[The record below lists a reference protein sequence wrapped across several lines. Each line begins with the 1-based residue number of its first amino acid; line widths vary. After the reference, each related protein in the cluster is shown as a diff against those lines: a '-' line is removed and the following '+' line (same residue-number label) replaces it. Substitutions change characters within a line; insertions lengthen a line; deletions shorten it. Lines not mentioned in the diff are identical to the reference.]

1 MPSRPTISSK
11 TFEYRKYRL
20 CERHLRKRKSKTE
33 NHIRTY
39 GCCPCFQSCSGII
52 HEQEDREWTV
62 CLDKKGNGRCDHPS
76 CTHFYLDSREGYVD
90 VSDGACYWLD
100 DDSPV
105 ECGSDNNHLHMWS
118 PVWSPP
124 PPRRSIPSFY
134 SKGSTVSTIST
145 EGDLTDLFAQFP
157 HNKAGL
163 RYFLLSCFATTSAL
177 VFLHSQSSL
186 FEIDQWRRTPPHA
199 HRILAECASLRALPG
214 PPPGFQYRTQSDR
227 FVHGTKPQLILNA
240 TIWTGGK
247 DGTEVITGDVFLED
261 GLIKAVGDVPK
272 KLIHAAGAKLVVHD
286 AEGAWVTPGI
296 FDIHS
301 HMTLDGLPELRG
313 TDDTN
318 SFKGLTL
325 PWMRSLDGLNLHDES
340 LKHTVAGGVTT
351 ALILPG
357 SADAIGG
364 QAFVIK
370 TRLTDERSPSSMVL
384 EPPFSLN
391 GTDPTQPPRWRH
403 MKHATGE
410 NPSRVYDGTRM
421 DTMWAFREAYNEARK
436 VKEDQEKY
444 CAMAESGLWSGLASS
459 VPKSLKWEALV
470 DVLRGKVK
478 INIHSYSPS
487 DFDGLVR
494 LSNEFKFPIAALH
507 HAHEAYLVTPLLRKF
522 YGGKPAIA
530 MFATNARYK
539 VEAYRGSE
547 YAPKILDDAGFKV
560 IFKSDHPVLNSR
572 YLLYEAQQGH
582 LYGLP
587 SNKAIQSVTTT
598 PAAAA
603 GFGHRLGYVALGY
616 DADVVVWDSHPLAL
630 GATPRQVYIDGIP
643 QLESPALLDK
653 PSASQIAPTIPDRT
667 KEAEDALKYDGLPP
681 LKPTV
686 SRNVVFVN
694 VNRIWTRGNG
704 SVESRIS
711 KTGVA
716 HFIDGKLVCSSFDG
730 NLPCPPTFGA
740 DVKVIDLEG
749 GSLAPG
755 LTSFGGYLG
764 VMEIEQEPSTNDGV
778 VYSPFSPQFSVLGD
792 VARAADGLSFE
803 GRSMLLAYRA
813 GVTSSV
819 AAPLSRSMFSGL
831 SVAFSNGAAHAL
843 EEGAIVKEIAALHI
857 QISAGGKG
865 PSVSTQIGLL
875 RRLLTSKGE
884 ATPLRWFTKV
894 ASGELPL
901 IIHTHSAD
909 IIAKILKLKQEVEA
923 ESGDRVRLAFF
934 GGLESHLVAREIAE
948 AGAGVIV
955 SPPRAFP
962 LAWQSR
968 RVLPGPPLTEETVIS
983 TLLRHNVTV
992 GIGIVEG
999 WEARN
1004 TRFDLI
1010 WAALEANGRISR
1022 EQALALATTNLEQIF
1037 GISSQ
1042 NEISDIVA
1050 YKGGDVFDFSSE
1062 VVAVIS
1068 SRSGRIG
1075 IM

>member
-1 MPSRPTISSK
+1 MVLPDQTDVMEKHRKPS
-11 TFEYRKYRL
+11 
-20 CERHLRKRKSKTE
+20 
-33 NHIRTY
+33 
-39 GCCPCFQSCSGII
+39 
-52 HEQEDREWTV
+52 
-62 CLDKKGNGRCDHPS
+62 GNWK
-76 CTHFYLDSREGYVD
+76 
-90 VSDGACYWLD
+90 A
-100 DDSPV
+100 
-105 ECGSDNNHLHMWS
+105 
-118 PVWSPP
+118 
-124 PPRRSIPSFY
+124 
-134 SKGSTVSTIST
+134 
-145 EGDLTDLFAQFP
+145 

-286 AEGAWVTPGI
+286 AEGAWVTP
-296 FDIHS
+296 
-301 HMTLDGLPELRG
+301 
-313 TDDTN
+313 
-318 SFKGLTL
+318 
-325 PWMRSLDGLNLHDES
+325 
-340 LKHTVAGGVTT
+340 
-351 ALILPG
+351 
-357 SADAIGG
+357 DAIGG

-436 VKEDQEKY
+436 VKEDQDKY

-459 VPKSLKWEALV
+459 VPKSLKWESLV

-694 VNRIWTRGNG
+694 VNRIWTRGKG
-704 SVESRIS
+704 SLESRIS

-730 NLPCPPTFGA
+730 DLPCPPTFGA

-894 ASGELPL
+894 ASVSNCNDLHERDRSANTFFKGELPL

-909 IIAKILKLKQEVEA
+909 IIAKILILKQEVEA

-1075 IM
+1075 II